1 MSPTNRPDFVPA
13 FSLQSNTK
21 NMTRANE
28 EQFNELHGLVTNE
41 LIMRIKSGTATT
53 QDIKAAADW
62 LAKNN
67 ITGVPVLGSP
77 LATLFNSLELEME
90 DVERAIR

>member
-1 MSPTNRPDFVPA
+1 
-13 FSLQSNTK
+13 
-21 NMTRANE
+21 MTQRANE
-28 EQFNELHGLVTNE
+28 DQFNELHGLVTNE
-41 LIMRIKSGTATT
+41 LIGRIKSGTATT

-77 LATLFNSLELEME
+77 LANLFDSLELELE

>member
-1 MSPTNRPDFVPA
+1 MANI
-13 FSLQSNTK
+13 Q
-21 NMTRANE
+21 RATDE
-28 EQFNELHGLVTNE
+28 DFNELHGLVTNE
-41 LIMRIKSGTATT
+41 LIGRIKSGTATT

-77 LATLFNSLELEME
+77 LANLFSSLELEME

>member
-1 MSPTNRPDFVPA
+1 MA
-13 FSLQSNTK
+13 NTQ
-21 NMTRANE
+21 RANE
-28 EQFNELHGLVTNE
+28 EAFNELHGLVTNE
-41 LIMRIKSGTATT
+41 LILRIKSGIATT
-53 QDIKAAADW
+53 QDLKASTDW

-77 LATLFNSLELEME
+77 LANLFNSLELEME

>member
-1 MSPTNRPDFVPA
+1 M
-13 FSLQSNTK
+13 TK
-21 NMTRANE
+21 RATE
-28 EQFNELHGLVTNE
+28 EAFNELHGLVTDE
-41 LIMRIKSGTATT
+41 LIGRIKSGTATT
-53 QDIKAAADW
+53 QDLKAATDW

-77 LATLFNSLELEME
+77 LANLFSSLELELE

>member
-1 MSPTNRPDFVPA
+1 M
-13 FSLQSNTK
+13 K
-21 NMTRANE
+21 RATDE
-28 EQFNELHGLVTNE
+28 DFNELHGLVTNE

-62 LAKNN
+62 LSKNN

-77 LATLFNSLELEME
+77 LATLFNSLELELE

>member
-1 MSPTNRPDFVPA
+1 MA
-13 FSLQSNTK
+13 
-21 NMTRANE
+21 RANE

-41 LIMRIKSGTATT
+41 LIDRIKSGTATT

-77 LATLFNSLELEME
+77 LANLFDSLELEME

>member
-1 MSPTNRPDFVPA
+1 MANI
-13 FSLQSNTK
+13 Q
-21 NMTRANE
+21 RATDE
-28 EQFNELHGLVTNE
+28 DFNELHGLVTNE

-53 QDIKAAADW
+53 QDLKAATDW

-77 LATLFNSLELEME
+77 LATLFSSLELEME
-90 DVERAIR
+90 DVERVIR

>member
-1 MSPTNRPDFVPA
+1 
-13 FSLQSNTK
+13 
-21 NMTRANE
+21 MTQRANE
-28 EQFNELHGLVTNE
+28 DQFNELHGLVTNE

-77 LATLFNSLELEME
+77 LATLFNSLELEIE
-90 DVERAIR
+90 DVERVIR

>member
-1 MSPTNRPDFVPA
+1 M
-13 FSLQSNTK
+13 QK
-21 NMTRANE
+21 RATE
-28 EQFNELHGLVTNE
+28 EAFNELHGLVTNE
-41 LIMRIKSGTATT
+41 LIGRIKSGTATT

-77 LATLFNSLELEME
+77 LANLFSSLELEME

>member
-1 MSPTNRPDFVPA
+1 MT
-13 FSLQSNTK
+13 
-21 NMTRANE
+21 TRANE
-28 EQFNELHGLVTNE
+28 DQFNELHGLVTNE

-77 LATLFNSLELEME
+77 LATLFSSLELEIE
-90 DVERAIR
+90 DVERVIR

>member
-1 MSPTNRPDFVPA
+1 
-13 FSLQSNTK
+13 
-21 NMTRANE
+21 MTQRANE
-28 EQFNELHGLVTNE
+28 DQFNELHGLVTNE
-41 LIMRIKSGTATT
+41 LIGRIKSGTATT

-77 LATLFNSLELEME
+77 LANLFSSLELELE
-90 DVERAIR
+90 DVERVIR

>member
-1 MSPTNRPDFVPA
+1 MA
-13 FSLQSNTK
+13 
-21 NMTRANE
+21 RANE

-41 LIMRIKSGTATT
+41 LIGRIKSGTATT
-53 QDIKAAADW
+53 QDLKAATDW

-67 ITGVPVLGSP
+67 ITGIPVLGSP
-77 LATLFNSLELEME
+77 LANLFDSLELEME

>member
-1 MSPTNRPDFVPA
+1 MT
-13 FSLQSNTK
+13 
-21 NMTRANE
+21 TRANE
-28 EQFNELHGLVTNE
+28 DQFNELHGLVTNE

>member
-1 MSPTNRPDFVPA
+1 MA
-13 FSLQSNTK
+13 
-21 NMTRANE
+21 RANE
-28 EQFNELHGLVTNE
+28 EQFNELHGLVTEE
-41 LIMRIKSGTATT
+41 LIGRIKSGTATT
-53 QDIKAAADW
+53 QDLKAATDW

-77 LATLFNSLELEME
+77 LANLFDSLELEME

>member
-1 MSPTNRPDFVPA
+1 
-13 FSLQSNTK
+13 
-21 NMTRANE
+21 MTQRANE
-28 EQFNELHGLVTNE
+28 DQFNELHGLVTNE

-62 LAKNN
+62 LSKNN

>member
-1 MSPTNRPDFVPA
+1 
-13 FSLQSNTK
+13 
-21 NMTRANE
+21 MTARANE

-62 LAKNN
+62 LSKNN

-77 LATLFNSLELEME
+77 LANLFDSLELEME